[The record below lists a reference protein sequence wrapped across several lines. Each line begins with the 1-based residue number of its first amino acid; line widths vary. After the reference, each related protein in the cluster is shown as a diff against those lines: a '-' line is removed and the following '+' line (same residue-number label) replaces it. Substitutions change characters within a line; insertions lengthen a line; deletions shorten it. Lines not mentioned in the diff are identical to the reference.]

1 MKMKYLKKVVVVAF
15 VMSVLLP
22 LGAQKSE
29 AAKKYVNLEIQWADG
44 RINHVETL
52 HKDGITYGSLFSLGI
67 KAGLPW
73 GMEDDNT
80 AVLKNS
86 QKHIVVHLGSKIAEV
101 DGQKVDMGSE
111 PVWYISNLYVPIS
124 FLATAM
130 DGEVTHQDTKT
141 NKVTVTGLSS
151 YTDTFY
157 GSNMGYI
164 YMIRAAKGDLEI
176 TNAVTGK
183 KSLIPLGIKDMN
195 VNTHDLKINFK
206 RSPQNLLIVII
217 EHTNRKTED
226 YDLYTL
232 VFKNKGLVRKSIAHG
247 VTGQHEIL
255 NEDSTIQLIDDNSIR
270 IIEDGSGKV
279 LEVLPR

>member
-1 MKMKYLKKVVVVAF
+1 MKQLKKVVVVAL

-22 LGAQKSE
+22 LGPQKSE
-29 AAKKYVNLEIQWADG
+29 AASKYVDLEIQWADG
-44 RINHVETL
+44 RINHVQTL
-52 HKDGITYGSLFSLGI
+52 IKDGVTYGSFFSLGN
-67 KAGLPW
+67 KAGLVW

-80 AVLKNS
+80 AVLKSS
-86 QKHIVVHLGSKIAEV
+86 QKHIVVHLGSSIAEV
-101 DGQKVDMGSE
+101 DGQKVDMGRE
-111 PVWYISNLYVPIS
+111 PVWYISHLYVPIG
-124 FLATAM
+124 FLASAL
-130 DGEVTHQDTKT
+130 DGEVTHQDMKT
-141 NKVTVTGLSS
+141 NKVTVTGLSN

-157 GSNMGYI
+157 GSNMGYT
-164 YMIRAAKGDLEI
+164 YVVRTAKGDLEI
-176 TNAVTGK
+176 TNASTGQ
-183 KSLIPLGIKDMN
+183 KSSIPLGIKDMN

-232 VFKNKGLVRKSIAHG
+232 VFKNKGLIRKSIAHG

-255 NEDSTIQLIDDNSIR
+255 NSDSTIQLIDDNSIR

-279 LEVLPR
+279 LEVLSR

>member
-1 MKMKYLKKVVVVAF
+1 MKHLKKVVVVAL

-29 AAKKYVNLEIQWADG
+29 AASKYVDLEIQWADG

-52 HKDGITYGSLFSLGI
+52 HKDGVTYGSFFSLGI
-67 KAGLPW
+67 KAGLEW
-73 GMEDDNT
+73 EMEDDNT

-86 QKHIVVHLGSKIAEV
+86 EKHIVVHMGSSIAEV
-101 DGQKVDMGSE
+101 DGQKVDMGSK
-111 PVWYISNLYVPIS
+111 PVRYISHLYVPIK
-124 FLATAM
+124 FLASAF
-130 DGEVTHQDTKT
+130 DGEVAHQDPKT
-141 NKVTVTGLSS
+141 NKVTVTGVSN

-164 YMIRAAKGDLEI
+164 YVIHVAKGDLEI
-176 TNAVTGK
+176 TNASTGQ

-206 RSPQNLLIVII
+206 RSAQNLLIVII

-247 VTGQHEIL
+247 ITGQYEIL
-255 NEDSTIQLIDDNSIR
+255 NEDSNIQLIDDNSIR

>member
-1 MKMKYLKKVVVVAF
+1 
-15 VMSVLLP
+15 MSVLLP

-29 AAKKYVNLEIQWADG
+29 AASKYVDLEIQWADG
-44 RINHVETL
+44 RINHVQTL
-52 HKDGITYGSLFSLGI
+52 IKDGVTYGNFFSLGI
-67 KAGLPW
+67 KAGLVW

-80 AVLKNS
+80 AVLKSS
-86 QKHIVVHLGSKIAEV
+86 QKHIVVHLGSSIAEE
-101 DGQKVDMGSE
+101 DGQKVDMGRE
-111 PVWYISNLYVPIS
+111 PVWYISHLYVPIG
-124 FLATAM
+124 FLASAL
-130 DGEVTHQDTKT
+130 DGEVTHQDMKT
-141 NKVTVTGLSS
+141 NKVTVTGLSN

-157 GSNMGYI
+157 GSNMGYT
-164 YMIRAAKGDLEI
+164 YVIRTAKGDLEI
-176 TNAVTGK
+176 TNASTGQ
-183 KSLIPLGIKDMN
+183 KSSIPLGIKDMN

-232 VFKNKGLVRKSIAHG
+232 VFKNKGLIRKSIAHG

-255 NEDSTIQLIDDNSIR
+255 NSDSTIQLIDDNSIR

-279 LEVLPR
+279 LEVLSR